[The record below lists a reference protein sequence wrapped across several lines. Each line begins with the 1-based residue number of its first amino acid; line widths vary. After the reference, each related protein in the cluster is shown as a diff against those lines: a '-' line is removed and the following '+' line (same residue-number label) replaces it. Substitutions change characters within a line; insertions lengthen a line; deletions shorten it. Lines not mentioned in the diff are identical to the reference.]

1 MLVDKAVPIL
11 LREKDGQQEILV
23 FEHPLAGRQLV
34 KGTIEAGE
42 SAEGAAV
49 RELFEESGLE
59 GVSQTIFLGVQEYR
73 DIDQRWHFVLCQLGF
88 EPAEAWDHYTEDGGG
103 HTFHFLWQPLD
114 RPIHNPNGE
123 VFERARQFV
132 FDLLNG

>member
-42 SAEGAAV
+42 SGEEAAV
-49 RELFEESGLE
+49 RELFEESGLD
-59 GVSQTIFLGVQEYR
+59 GVSQTIFLGTEEYT
-73 DIDQRWHFVLCQLGF
+73 DIGQRWHFFLCHLGF

-103 HTFHFLWQPLD
+103 LTFNFLWQPLD
-114 RPIHNPNGE
+114 RPIHNPDGE
-123 VFERARQFV
+123 VFEQARQFV
-132 FDLLNG
+132 FDLLSG